1 MVVTIIN
8 FSWFALSVDSKVIM
22 YELSIIHCNINF
34 LLLSKDNRVDKHA
47 TCKNSVIQYI
57 KYINSNKVDNNV
69 SLTNHRVPSCPRHEL
84 QSLVPIKG
92 ETFTHSSLKTER
104 RSTMA

>member
-1 MVVTIIN
+1 MSTSTPRIEIV
-8 FSWFALSVDSKVIM
+8 L
-22 YELSIIHCNINF
+22 
-34 LLLSKDNRVDKHA
+34 
-47 TCKNSVIQYI
+47 YI